1 VAALVGASG
10 TGKSFRARLVA
21 ERDGADLIVDDGLL
35 IQGDAILTGHWAKKE
50 RTVLAATRRALFDV
64 PGQAR
69 EAREALRAARFRRVL
84 IVGTSRRMVERIAE
98 RLDLP
103 RPSKVYTIEDV
114 ASRHERET
122 ARAGRRHAGAHAAP
136 LPLVSV
142 RRGFFASLAAR
153 IGEGLRRPAVRREK
167 DERAVRSIAAPGR
180 ATAKGVTISE
190 PAVRQMVR
198 HCVAEHDP
206 RLAVRQVRIR
216 TQAGMHRL
224 EVGIRVPFGTATSG
238 DLHRLREYILHSLE
252 RHAGILLSDVRIVVQ
267 AVGS

>member
-1 VAALVGASG
+1 MSALVGASG

-50 RTVLAATRRALFDV
+50 RTVLAATRRALFEA
-64 PGQAR
+64 PGQAS
-69 EAREALRAARFRRVL
+69 EAREALRTARFRRVL

-103 RPSKVYTIEDV
+103 RPSTVHTIEDV

-122 ARAGRRHAGAHAAP
+122 ARAGRRHTGAHAAP

-142 RRGFFASLAAR
+142 RRGFFASLGTH
-153 IGEGLRRPAVRREK
+153 IGEALRPP
-167 DERAVRSIAAPGR
+167 VRSGTDDRTVRNIAAPGR
-180 ATAKGVTISE
+180 ASPNGVAISTV
-190 PAVRQMVR
+190 ALRQMVR

-216 TQAGMHRL
+216 SRAGMYQL
-224 EVGIRVPFGTATSG
+224 EVGIRVPHGTATSG

-252 RHAGILLSDVRIVVQ
+252 RHAGILVREVQVVVQ
-267 AVGS
+267 SVGS